1 MVLGLPVI
9 LMITVTALSMSL
21 YLSLSLLL
29 LLSLSLSLSLSLLL
43 SLLYHYYYYRY
54 GSIQHLVISNESS
67 LELVKNTGEK
77 DDIAGGL
84 HKNMKYVY
92 L

>member
-29 LLSLSLSLSLSLLL
+29 LLSLSLSLSLLL